1 MQLLDSQQVTL
12 SVTGKDKAGLQAAL
26 DPASLEWSVSDEAVA
41 TLTSNTD
48 GTALLVAEELGS
60 VVVTVDYKGADGTDF
75 KGSLAVDV
83 VGGPVTEIDVVA
95 DAPVDK
101 A

>member
-12 SVTGKDKAGLQAAL
+12 SVAGKDKAGN
-26 DPASLEWSVSDEAVA
+26 PADLSGGTLTWTVSDESVA
-41 TLTSNTD
+41 ALTDNGD
-48 GTALLVAEELGS
+48 GTALVVAGSLGS
-60 VVVTVDYKGADGTDF
+60 VVVTVDFTGADGADF

-83 VGGPVTEIDVVA
+83 VGGPVTEVDVVA
-95 DAPVDK
+95 EAPVDK